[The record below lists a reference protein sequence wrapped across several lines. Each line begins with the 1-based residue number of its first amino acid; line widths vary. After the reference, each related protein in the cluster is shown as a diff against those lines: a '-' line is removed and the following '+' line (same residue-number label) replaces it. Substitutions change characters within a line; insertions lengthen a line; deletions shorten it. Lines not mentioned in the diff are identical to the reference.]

1 MNLRHLRTFV
11 AVADA
16 GGVRR
21 AATRVN
27 LSQPATSRQIHALE
41 AELGVRL
48 FDRIGRRVQLTSEG
62 EDLLQRSRRLLSDA
76 EAIGERAR
84 ALKSGQTGVLRVGA
98 TPQLIESMMVAFLAQ
113 YQRRHPGVEIQLTED
128 GGIRL
133 PTRLE
138 RGDVHLAT
146 IPEGDERFDSRLLYP
161 IYVLA
166 VMARDHR
173 LRRRAVLDVVDL
185 AGDPLLL
192 LTRAF
197 ASREWFY
204 SACQAARIRPRVCFD
219 SAAPQTLIA
228 LAAGGHGIAV
238 LPQGVLIPR
247 AKVHAVPLVHRGGAN
262 GQMANGRLGSA
273 AVSGSLCPPIYC
285 GTCGVQSTQLSQ
297 PRSHAASASH
307 AAAQGIDQVILTGHV
322 GIGSKAAP

>member
-1 MNLRHLRTFV
+1 MNLRYLHTFV

-27 LSQPATSRQIHALE
+27 LSQPATSRQLHALE
-41 AELGVRL
+41 VELGVPL
-48 FDRIGRRVQLTSEG
+48 FDRIGRRLQLTSEG

-76 EAIGERAR
+76 QAIGERAR
-84 ALKSGQTGVLRVGA
+84 VLKSGETGVLRVGA

-113 YQRRHPGVEIQLTED
+113 HRRRHPGVEVQLIED

-133 PTRLE
+133 PIRLE
-138 RGDVHLAT
+138 RREMHVAT
-146 IPEGDERFDSRLLYP
+146 IPEGDDSFDSRLLYP

-166 VMARDHR
+166 VMTRDHR
-173 LRRRAVLDVVDL
+173 LTRRTMLDVRDL
-185 AGDPLLL
+185 LDEPLLL

-204 SACQAARIRPRVCFD
+204 ASCQAARISPKLVFE

-238 LPQGVLIPR
+238 VPQGVRILPG
-247 AKVHAVPLVHRGGAN
+247 VHAVPLFDRGLPIGRWQTIAWNPLRFLAPYAQQFVAELVTYAHRN
-262 GQMANGRLGSA
+262 FPNR
-273 AVSGSLCPPIYC
+273 
-285 GTCGVQSTQLSQ
+285 
-297 PRSHAASASH
+297 
-307 AAAQGIDQVILTGHV
+307 DLTRR
-322 GIGSKAAP
+322 APAMPQYQRPT

>member
-1 MNLRHLRTFV
+1 MNLRYLHTFV

-27 LSQPATSRQIHALE
+27 LSQPATSRQLHALE
-41 AELGVRL
+41 VELGVPL
-48 FDRIGRRVQLTSEG
+48 FDRIGRRLQLTSEG

-76 EAIGERAR
+76 QAIGERAR
-84 ALKSGQTGVLRVGA
+84 ALKSGETGVLRVGA

-113 YQRRHPGVEIQLTED
+113 HRRRHPGVEVQLIED

-133 PTRLE
+133 PIRLE
-138 RGDVHLAT
+138 RRDMHVAT
-146 IPEGDERFDSRLLYP
+146 IPEGDDSFDSRLLYP

-166 VMARDHR
+166 VMTRDHR
-173 LRRRAVLDVVDL
+173 LTRRTMLDVRDL
-185 AGDPLLL
+185 LDEPLLL

-204 SACQAARIRPRVCFD
+204 ASCQAARISPKLVFE

-228 LAAGGHGIAV
+228 LAAGGMALPWCPRVCGSRLVFMPFRSSIADCRSADGKRSPGIRYGFW
-238 LPQGVLIPR
+238 LPMPNNLLR
-247 AKVHAVPLVHRGGAN
+247 
-262 GQMANGRLGSA
+262 
-273 AVSGSLCPPIYC
+273 SL
-285 GTCGVQSTQLSQ
+285 
-297 PRSHAASASH
+297 
-307 AAAQGIDQVILTGHV
+307 
-322 GIGSKAAP
+322 

>member
-11 AVADA
+11 AIADA

-21 AATRVN
+21 AATRIN

-98 TPQLIESMMVAFLAQ
+98 TPQLIESMMVAFLAE
-113 YQRRHPGVEIQLTED
+113 YQQRHPGVEVRLTED

-133 PTRLE
+133 PMRLE

-146 IPEGDERFDSRLLYP
+146 IPEGDERFASRLLYP

-166 VMARDHR
+166 VMAADHR
-173 LRRRAVLDVVDL
+173 LRRRTVLDVVEL
-185 AGDPLLL
+185 VGEPLLL

-197 ASREWFY
+197 ASREWLY
-204 SACQAARIRPRVCFD
+204 SACQAARIRPNIAFE

-238 LPQGVLIPR
+238 VPQGVLIPR
-247 AKVHAVPLVHRGGAN
+247 AKVHAVPLVHRGVPI
-262 GQMANGRLGSA
+262 GRWQTVA
-273 AVSGSLCPPIYC
+273 WD
-285 GTCGVQSTQLSQ
+285 SQ
-297 PRSHAASASH
+297 RFLAPYAHQFIAELVAYSRRNYPNCH
-307 AAAQGIDQVILTGHV
+307 LTGR
-322 GIGSKAAP
+322 APLMPRPKEPTS